1 MARLWN
7 KDLLLSAN
15 TDAFNQRLNEMRY
28 NAASENRKQWAN
40 AIGNM
45 ANSLGE
51 IGKAAYEDYQR
62 DQRYKSIDDADAEY
76 KNDPVWIAAK
86 NEYAKTGDSS
96 KLNAV
101 KTQFVAQQQ
110 AEAAKAQV
118 EEERKRRLEGV
129 KASLAGLKQQI
140 EAPDI
145 KTGDRL
151 ALITQYD
158 TKAAEAGLP
167 AYSKDVPKPQVPVEL
182 PKPAAPAAE
191 DSAEPEHLTDSG
203 IENAINSR
211 IDQNGDGKFDSVDIQ
226 MLIDAVN
233 NDKTRDEEADKK
245 GILAKLRAEKEKLV
259 KEEEISA
266 SNDAK
271 KAVTDFETRFMDKTG
286 KVKPYSYSKSE
297 LDLAKEV
304 VSKMPAGNE
313 KNDLQ
318 KTIAAY
324 ELTAMEN
331 KQSYDPS
338 KDLKNLGDKKAR
350 ERLKKAGYEV
360 KIVNGEWK
368 ATK

>member
-40 AIGNM
+40 AIGNV
-45 ANSLGE
+45 ANSLGD

-101 KTQFVAQQQ
+101 KTQFVAQKQ
-110 AEAAKAQV
+110 AEANRAAVQ
-118 EEERKRRLEGV
+118 EEKDKRLEGV
-129 KASLAGLKQQI
+129 KATLAGLKQQI

-167 AYSKDVPKPQVPVEL
+167 KYSKDQDP
-182 PKPAAPAAE
+182 
-191 DSAEPEHLTDSG
+191 AEPKHLTDSG
-203 IENAINSR
+203 IENTISSS
-211 IDQNGDGKFDSVDIQ
+211 IDQNGDGKFDSADIQ

-233 NDKTRDEEADKK
+233 NDKTRDEADRTN
-245 GILAKLRAEKEKLV
+245 ILAKLDAANKNLV
-259 KEEEISA
+259 KQEK
-266 SNDAK
+266 DA
-271 KAVTDFETRFMDKTG
+271 VIT
-286 KVKPYSYSKSE
+286 
-297 LDLAKEV
+297 
-304 VSKMPAGNE
+304 
-313 KNDLQ
+313 
-318 KTIAAY
+318 
-324 ELTAMEN
+324 
-331 KQSYDPS
+331 
-338 KDLKNLGDKKAR
+338 DLKNKKETLSAEKPTDTSYANLANIRAWNAKVDEFNKSLGDNAAAVGTISKITEPKKPLPSASKQDVINWAKSSFVSR
-350 ERLKKAGYEV
+350 ITKDPAFISNNWTD
-360 KIVNGEWK
+360 IVDTYNAKHQGK
-368 ATK
+368 PYRGK